1 MSGTQKDDANIQPD
15 KPVEQVSAGPTEPPQ
30 PDEKKK
36 RGTYTRSPSF
46 ESKGALQQ
54 QIADL
59 TAKNASLLL
68 EMEDSKKR
76 ALSAVRQEYEKR
88 LDDSTRDAQ
97 QLRQMAETSTK
108 ERDEMKGVMASQQQ
122 QLLEQAKMMEQ
133 LRNDLI
139 LMQQA
144 KTTKSVATESSYE
157 VLGSRATTPAKDLPA
172 AEDEDALKEDDYAP
186 SRRMK
191 EQFGLGRSPSEGTPL
206 PNPPTDPNAEF
217 KSPLAFKETDKS
229 KLAANPYQ
237 VQKLEAKLDMP
248 PGAPQDARET

>member
-15 KPVEQVSAGPTEPPQ
+15 KPVEPVSAGPTEPPQ

-108 ERDEMKGVMASQQQ
+108 ERDEMKSLMAAQQT
-122 QLLEQAKMMEQ
+122 QLSEQARIMEQ

-139 LMQQA
+139 LLQQA
-144 KTTKSVATESSYE
+144 KATKSVAGATESSYE
-157 VLGSRATTPAKDLPA
+157 VLGSATTTPAKIA
-172 AEDEDALKEDDYAP
+172 ADD
-186 SRRMK
+186 
-191 EQFGLGRSPSEGTPL
+191 
-206 PNPPTDPNAEF
+206 
-217 KSPLAFKETDKS
+217 DKS
-229 KLAANPYQ
+229 LKLAIRSSMVCLWRFVAF
-237 VQKLEAKLDMP
+237 
-248 PGAPQDARET
+248 